1 MSVLAGWNVV
11 KCDISVQ
18 KAWNVR
24 FQCKQIEMFQNVSF
38 LCKQPELLWSARYL
52 YKWLE
57 VIRSAKHFTKSLKYP
72 VLDFCE
78 NSLKCSEVLVSF
90 ANTVT
95 AWNLH
100 FCKYLSYC
108 LFIFKAIEKYTKIVF
123 VLAFLVHVF
132 VLMQEL
138 LGGGP
143 RVWWRGQEAS
153 AAVYHRLRPCSCRRL
168 VQAQVHHCT
177 QWTRFWQVS
186 VLGFCVWCFT
196 ESESMAGGK

>member
-1 MSVLAGWNVV
+1 M
-11 KCDISVQ
+11 
-18 KAWNVR
+18 AWNVR

-38 LCKQPELLWSARYL
+38 SCKQPELLWSVRYL

-57 VIRSAKHFTKSLKYP
+57 VMGSARHFTKSLTCL

-78 NSLKCSEVLVSF
+78 NSLKCCEVLVFF

-100 FCKYLSYC
+100 FCKYLS
-108 LFIFKAIEKYTKIVF
+108 LFLKKAFEKYTKIVF

-138 LGGGP
+138 LGGSP
-143 RVWWRGQEAS
+143 WVWWRGQETP
-153 AAVYHRLRPCSCRRL
+153 AAVYHGLRPRSCRRL

-186 VLGFCVWCFT
+186 VLGFCVWRFT
-196 ESESMAGGK
+196 ESESVAGGK